1 MNSLKEFFENFKYL
15 MPAFGDY
22 KKNAKIS
29 MFATTIETILELIV
43 PTIMALIIDRAVSRK
58 DIKMTV
64 ILGGLMIL
72 VSLLCMYTGML
83 ATKHAS
89 ATSSGFGANL
99 RKISFGKIQEF
110 GFEDLEEFRT
120 SSLITRLTSDIQ
132 QIIFSVF
139 LGVRFIIK
147 TLVMAIVAVI
157 LSVKVS
163 PRLSLLFLV
172 TLPLLLVAIF
182 FTMSKVIPGFKQ
194 YRKEF
199 DKLNQIIQESLANI
213 RVVKSFVRD
222 DFEIK
227 KLREQNFTMF
237 KLIDKAGGAISYIFP
252 IANMIMFGSMIS
264 IVWFGGNEII
274 SGKIQVGELMSFI
287 MYSMM
292 LLGAFIGISM
302 VLVQMM
308 SSSPGVVRLAEVIEH
323 KPYMTN
329 DEKINNLEVKDGS
342 IDFSNVSFKYG
353 KDSDNFA
360 LKNINLH
367 IDEGESIG
375 ILGSTGSSKSSL
387 VQLIPRLYDIC
398 EGEIKVGGE
407 NIKNYDLKKL
417 RDAVNIVLQ
426 KNTLFSGTIEENI
439 RWGDMDASFEEVKK
453 VSKIACADDFIKER
467 QDGYKSVL
475 GQGGSGVSGGQ
486 KQRICIARSLLKK
499 PKVLILDNSTS
510 AVDTKTEREIVEGIN
525 NYSKNLT
532 KIIISQRVSSF
543 KNCDRIIVMK
553 DGYIEDIGSH
563 DKLYNKNEFY
573 TKTYDMQEKGSDV
586 DEK

>member
-15 MPAFGDY
+15 TPAFGDY

-172 TLPLLLVAIF
+172 TLPLLLIAIF
-182 FTMSKVIPGFKQ
+182 FTMSKAIPGFKQ

-252 IANMIMFGSMIS
+252 IANVIMFGSMIS

-439 RWGDMDASFEEVKK
+439 RWGDVNASFEEVEK
-453 VSKIACADDFIKER
+453 VSKIACADEFIKER
-467 QDGYKSVL
+467 KDGYKSVL

-510 AVDTKTEREIVEGIN
+510 AVDTKTERKIVDGIN
-525 NYSKNLT
+525 EYSEKLT

-543 KNCDRIIVMK
+543 KGCDRIMVMK

-563 DKLYNKNEFY
+563 DELYNKNEFY
-573 TKTYDMQEKGSDV
+573 KKTYDMQEKGSDI

>member
-15 MPAFGDY
+15 MSAFGKY

-29 MFATTIETILELIV
+29 MLATTIETILELIV
-43 PTIMALIIDRAVSRK
+43 PTIMALIIDRAVSQK
-58 DIKMTV
+58 DIKMTI

-72 VSLLCMYTGML
+72 VSLLCMYTGMI

-99 RKISFGKIQEF
+99 RKISFGKIQKF

-182 FTMSKVIPGFKQ
+182 FTMSKAIPGFRQ

-222 DFEIK
+222 NFEIK

-252 IANMIMFGSMIS
+252 IANVIMFGSMIS

-308 SSSPGVVRLAEVIEH
+308 ASSPGVVRIAEVIEH
-323 KPYMTN
+323 KPYMNN
-329 DEKINNLEVKDGS
+329 DEKIENLEVKDGS

-353 KDSDNFA
+353 KNSENFA
-360 LKNINLH
+360 LKNINLY
-367 IDEGESIG
+367 IKEGESIG
-375 ILGSTGSSKSSL
+375 ILGSTGSSKSTL
-387 VQLIPRLYDIC
+387 VQLIPRLYDID

-407 NIKNYDLKKL
+407 NIKKYDLKKL

-439 RWGDMDASFEEVKK
+439 RWGDMDASFEEVEK

-467 QDGYKSVL
+467 KDGYKSVL

-499 PKVLILDNSTS
+499 PKILILDNSTS
-510 AVDTKTEREIVEGIN
+510 AVDTKTESKIVDGIN
-525 NYSKNLT
+525 KYFDKLT

-543 KNCDRIIVMK
+543 KGCDRIMVMK
-553 DGYIEDIGSH
+553 DGYIEDMGSH
-563 DKLYNKNEFY
+563 KELYNKNDFY
-573 TKTYDMQEKGSDV
+573 KKTYDMQEKGSDV

>member
-58 DIKMTV
+58 DIKLTV
-64 ILGGLMIL
+64 IFGGLMIL

-182 FTMSKVIPGFKQ
+182 FTMSKAIPGFKQ

-252 IANMIMFGSMIS
+252 IANVIMFGSMIS
-264 IVWFGGNEII
+264 IVWLGGNEII

-323 KPYMTN
+323 KPYMNN

-342 IDFSNVSFKYG
+342 IDFLNVSFKYG

-367 IDEGESIG
+367 IKEGESIG

-407 NIKNYDLKKL
+407 NIKKYDLKKL

-439 RWGDMDASFEEVKK
+439 RWGDVNASCEEVEK
-453 VSKIACADDFIKER
+453 VSKIACADEFIKER
-467 QDGYKSVL
+467 KDGYKSVL

-510 AVDTKTEREIVEGIN
+510 AVDTKTERKIVDGLNE
-525 NYSKNLT
+525 YSDKLT

-543 KNCDRIIVMK
+543 KGCDRIMVMK

-563 DKLYNKNEFY
+563 DELYNKNEFY
-573 TKTYDMQEKGSDV
+573 KKTYDMQEKGSDI

>member
-15 MPAFGDY
+15 TPAFGDY

-29 MFATTIETILELIV
+29 MFATTIETILELVV

-58 DIKMTV
+58 DIKMTL

-72 VSLLCMYTGML
+72 VSLLCMYTGMV

-99 RKISFGKIQEF
+99 RKISFGKIQKF

-182 FTMSKVIPGFKQ
+182 FTMSKAIPGFRQ

-252 IANMIMFGSMIS
+252 IANVIMFGSMIS
-264 IVWFGGNEII
+264 IVWLGGNEII

-308 SSSPGVVRLAEVIEH
+308 ASSPGVVRLAEVIEH
-323 KPYMTN
+323 KPYMNN
-329 DEKINNLEVKDGS
+329 DEKIKDLEVKDGS

-367 IDEGESIG
+367 IKEGESIG

-387 VQLIPRLYDIC
+387 VQLIPRLYDIY

-407 NIKNYDLKKL
+407 NIKKYDLKKL

-439 RWGDMDASFEEVKK
+439 RWGDMDASFDEVEK
-453 VSKIACADDFIKER
+453 VSKIACADEFIKER
-467 QDGYKSVL
+467 KDGYKSVL

-499 PKVLILDNSTS
+499 PKILILDNSTS
-510 AVDTKTEREIVEGIN
+510 AVDTKTESKIVDGIN
-525 NYSKNLT
+525 EYSDKLT

-543 KNCDRIIVMK
+543 KGCDRIMVMK

-563 DKLYNKNEFY
+563 DELYNKNEFY
-573 TKTYDMQEKGSDV
+573 RKTYDMQEEGSDI

>member
-15 MPAFGDY
+15 TPAFGDY

-29 MFATTIETILELIV
+29 MFATTIETILELVV

-58 DIKMTV
+58 DIKMTL

-72 VSLLCMYTGML
+72 VSLLCMYTGMV

-99 RKISFGKIQEF
+99 RKISFGKIQKF

-182 FTMSKVIPGFKQ
+182 FTMSKAIPGFRQ

-252 IANMIMFGSMIS
+252 IANVIMFGSMIS

-308 SSSPGVVRLAEVIEH
+308 ASSPGVVRIAEVIEH
-323 KPYMTN
+323 KPYMNN
-329 DEKINNLEVKDGS
+329 DEKIENLEVKDGS

-353 KDSDNFA
+353 KNSENFA

-367 IDEGESIG
+367 IKEGESIG
-375 ILGSTGSSKSSL
+375 ILGSTGSSKSTL
-387 VQLIPRLYDIC
+387 VQLIPRLYDID

-407 NIKNYDLKKL
+407 NIKKYDLKKL

-439 RWGDMDASFEEVKK
+439 RWGDMDASFEEVEK

-467 QDGYKSVL
+467 KDGYKSVL

-510 AVDTKTEREIVEGIN
+510 AVDTKTESKIVDGIN
-525 NYSKNLT
+525 KYFDKLT

-543 KNCDRIIVMK
+543 KGCDRIMVMK
-553 DGYIEDIGSH
+553 DGYIEDMGSH
-563 DKLYNKNEFY
+563 EELYNKNDFY
-573 TKTYDMQEKGSDV
+573 KKTYDMQEKGSDV

>member
-15 MPAFGDY
+15 TPAFGDY

-29 MFATTIETILELIV
+29 MFATTIETILELVV

-58 DIKMTV
+58 DIKMTL

-72 VSLLCMYTGML
+72 VSLLCMYTGMV

-182 FTMSKVIPGFKQ
+182 FTMSKAIPGFKQ

-252 IANMIMFGSMIS
+252 IANVIMFGSMIS

-308 SSSPGVVRLAEVIEH
+308 ASSPGVVRIAEVIEH
-323 KPYMTN
+323 KPYMNN
-329 DEKINNLEVKDGS
+329 DEKIKDLEVKDGS

-367 IDEGESIG
+367 IKEGESIG

-387 VQLIPRLYDIC
+387 VQLIPRLYDIY

-407 NIKNYDLKKL
+407 NIKKYDLKKL

-439 RWGDMDASFEEVKK
+439 RWGDMEASFDEVEK
-453 VSKIACADDFIKER
+453 VSKIACADEFIKER
-467 QDGYKSVL
+467 KDGYKSVL

-510 AVDTKTEREIVEGIN
+510 AVDTKTESKIVDGIN
-525 NYSKNLT
+525 EYSDKLT

-543 KNCDRIIVMK
+543 KGCDRIMVMK

-563 DKLYNKNEFY
+563 DELYNKNEFY
-573 TKTYDMQEKGSDV
+573 RKTYDMQEEGSDI

>member
-1 MNSLKEFFENFKYL
+1 MNSLKEFFNNFKYL
-15 MPAFGDY
+15 MPAVGKY
-22 KKNAKIS
+22 KKNSIIS

-58 DIKMTV
+58 DMKMTL

-72 VSLLCMYTGML
+72 VSLFCMYTGIV

-139 LGVRFIIK
+139 LAVRFIIK
-147 TLVMAIVAVI
+147 TVVMAIVAVI

-163 PRLSLLFLV
+163 PKLSLLFLI
-172 TLPLLLVAIF
+172 TLPLLLIAIF
-182 FTMSKVIPGFKQ
+182 FIMSKVIPGFKQ

-227 KLREQNFTMF
+227 KLGQQNFNLF
-237 KLIDKAGGAISYIFP
+237 KIIDKAGGAVSYIFP
-252 IANMIMFGSMIS
+252 IANIIMFGSMIS

-274 SGKIQVGELMSFI
+274 NGNIKVGELMSFI

-292 LLGAFIGISM
+292 LLGAFLGIAM
-302 VLVQMM
+302 VLMQMM
-308 SSSPGVVRLAEVIEH
+308 ASSPGVVRIAEIIEH
-323 KPYMTN
+323 KPYMNN
-329 DEKINNLEVKDGS
+329 DEKNENLEIENGEIEFK
-342 IDFSNVSFKYG
+342 NVSFKYG
-353 KDSDNFA
+353 KNSDNYA
-360 LKNINLH
+360 LKNINLK
-367 IDEGESIG
+367 INQGESIG
-375 ILGSTGSSKSSL
+375 ILGSTGSSKSTL
-387 VQLIPRLYDIC
+387 VQLIPRLYDVE
-398 EGEIKVGGE
+398 EGMIKVGGVD
-407 NIKNYDLKKL
+407 IKKYDLKKL
-417 RDAVNIVLQ
+417 RDAINIVLQ

-439 RWGDMDASFEEVKK
+439 RWGDYYASFDEVEE

>member
-15 MPAFGDY
+15 TPAFGDY

-407 NIKNYDLKKL
+407 NIKSYDLKKL

-453 VSKIACADDFIKER
+453 VSKIACADEFIKER
-467 QDGYKSVL
+467 KDGYKSVL

-510 AVDTKTEREIVEGIN
+510 AVDTKTERKIVDGIN
-525 NYSKNLT
+525 EYSYKLT

-543 KNCDRIIVMK
+543 KGCDRIIVMK

-563 DKLYNKNEFY
+563 DELYNKNEFY
-573 TKTYDMQEKGSDV
+573 RKTYDMQEKGSDI